1 MLKKYKEIAEVLLSI
16 ICYYIAL
23 LPIYLKYSQKLV
35 VVLLGII
42 GSIVLLVDFFNHK
55 KVKKV
60 CNFIIDK

>member
-42 GSIVLLVDFFNHK
+42 GSIVLLVDFFITK
-55 KVKKV
+55 R
-60 CNFIIDK
+60 